1 MNVLIEQILQ
11 KRVTAHKQY
20 NIEDHPEKG
29 PMKKFAVVSFLI
41 VVTSTVILQNTTLAA
56 GGIYKTP
63 VQAPEFTHNNKQDW
77 INSSPLNIADLKGK
91 VVLVDFW
98 TFGCWNC
105 YRSFPWMNAME
116 NRLDKEQFQ
125 IVGVHTPEF
134 ENERVRK
141 NIEAKVEEFKLHHPI
156 MIDND
161 SSYWRAMNNRYWPA
175 FYILD
180 KNGKVRAAFFG
191 ETHEGDR
198 RAKQIEETINALL
211 SESA

>member
-1 MNVLIEQILQ
+1 
-11 KRVTAHKQY
+11 
-20 NIEDHPEKG
+20 
-29 PMKKFAVVSFLI
+29 MKKYVIAGFLFI
-41 VVTSTVILQNTTLAA
+41 ITTTVILQDMTFAA
-56 GGIYKTP
+56 GGILKMP
-63 VQAPEFTHNNKQDW
+63 VQAPEFTHNGDQDW

-116 NRLDKEQFQ
+116 NRLDMEDFQ
-125 IVGVHTPEF
+125 VIGVHTPEF

-141 NIEAKVEEFKLHHPI
+141 NIEAKVKEFELHHPI

-161 SSYWRAMNNRYWPA
+161 SSYWGAMNNRYWPA
-175 FYILD
+175 YYILD
-180 KNGKVRAAFFG
+180 KQGKVRAAFFG

-198 RAKQIEETINALL
+198 RAKQIEDTINTLL

>member
-1 MNVLIEQILQ
+1 VNESVEPESLNLDTSLNG
-11 KRVTAHKQY
+11 KAHIK
-20 NIEDHPEKG
+20 NA
-29 PMKKFAVVSFLI
+29 MKKFAIVSFLI
-41 VVTSTVILQNTTLAA
+41 IVTSTAILLNVTLAA
-56 GGIYKTP
+56 GGMLKTP
-63 VQAPEFTHNNKQDW
+63 IQAPEFTHSEEQDW
-77 INSSPLNIADLKGK
+77 INSSPLNIQDFHGK

-116 NRLDKEQFQ
+116 SRLDRENFQ
-125 IVGVHTPEF
+125 IIGVHTPEF

-141 NIEAKVEEFKLHHPI
+141 NIEAKVKEFGLHHPI

-175 FYILD
+175 YYILD
-180 KNGKVRAAFFG
+180 KQGNVRAVFFG

-198 RAKQIEETINALL
+198 RAKQIEKTIKTLL
-211 SESA
+211 SEST